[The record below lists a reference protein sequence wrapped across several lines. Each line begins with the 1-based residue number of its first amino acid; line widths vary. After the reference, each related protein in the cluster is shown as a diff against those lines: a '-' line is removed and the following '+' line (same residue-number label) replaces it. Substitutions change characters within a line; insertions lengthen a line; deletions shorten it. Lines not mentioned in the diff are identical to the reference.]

1 MLKHMAIF
9 LEMSIAVH
17 LQSEQI
23 QIQIHKILIFLMFSR
38 PLVSCPTKFLVNLM
52 LYFMY
57 QLA

>member
-1 MLKHMAIF
+1 MAIF